1 MAYIKETA
9 FGEEV
14 TGSNLQIIRPTGE
27 GLKADTD
34 ITVSQE
40 IRSDRQTANVVRT
53 GFGVSGAINFELTHD
68 SFDDWLEA
76 GLQSAGWST
85 PVVDIAAE
93 TTISFV
99 AAGQTINDSA
109 NGLAGYDAYQ
119 WILVSGA
126 GVAANNGLF
135 KIKSVAAG
143 TIEVYGS
150 TIADESAG
158 SSVSITQGKYIENG
172 VTLNTYNIER
182 IYSDLTTTIAQY
194 LGMGIESLV
203 LDCPVAGL
211 ITGNFGFLGSS
222 VSTVA
227 ASGGSG
233 YDAATTTV
241 PMSAVNDVSAMA
253 ENDVGINFVNYGI
266 NVANNL
272 RQRRVAGQLGAT
284 SLGVGKFEVSGSL
297 ETYFE
302 TATLF
307 DKYLDQTLTS
317 LALQLVNA
325 AGETYIIDI
334 PSVRLTDGSRD
345 AEGENQD
352 VMASLEWTG
361 FMDATEGITMRI
373 ASIG

>member
-1 MAYIKETA
+1 
-9 FGEEV
+9 
-14 TGSNLQIIRPTGE
+14 
-27 GLKADTD
+27 
-34 ITVSQE
+34 
-40 IRSDRQTANVVRT
+40 
-53 GFGVSGAINFELTHD
+53 
-68 SFDDWLEA
+68 
-76 GLQSAGWST
+76 
-85 PVVDIAAE
+85 
-93 TTISFV
+93 
-99 AAGQTINDSA
+99 
-109 NGLAGYDAYQ
+109 
-119 WILVSGA
+119 
-126 GVAANNGLF
+126 
-135 KIKSVAAG
+135 
-143 TIEVYGS
+143 
-150 TIADESAG
+150 
-158 SSVSITQGKYIENG
+158 
-172 VTLNTYNIER
+172 
-182 IYSDLTTTIAQY
+182 
-194 LGMGIESLV
+194 
-203 LDCPVAGL
+203 
-211 ITGNFGFLGSS
+211 
-222 VSTVA
+222 
-227 ASGGSG
+227 
-233 YDAATTTV
+233 
-241 PMSAVNDVSAMA
+241 MSAVNDVSAMA